1 MPVDWD
7 RLFPATDKDGV
18 KWYIVECERH
28 EDKLWAVDESIK
40 FLKSKG
46 RA

>member
-1 MPVDWD
+1 MT
-7 RLFPATDKDGV
+7 LTESGV

-28 EDKLWAVDESIK
+28 EDKLWAIDESFK

-46 RA
+46 RC